1 MEDDNVEKLGEEIF
15 KAYAARATEVDNLA
29 TTVGRAYARLTGG
42 KGCHIPIIWDTGC
55 SKSIISEEAV
65 RALGSQITELDRSL
79 KIISAS
85 GEALTIIGIADI
97 YIQTQVTGQ
106 KKKLIQCCV
115 LRGNKQ
121 SPEILVSLEKMKE
134 LRIIH
139 PTFGRQTIDEFLY
152 QTEHTN
158 MNKYSDLYNCNNIK
172 FSHYTPPKPVLR
184 DPCEEEKQH
193 MQDNRVP

>member
-1 MEDDNVEKLGEEIF
+1 M
-15 KAYAARATEVDNLA
+15 
-29 TTVGRAYARLTGG
+29 
-42 KGCHIPIIWDTGC
+42 
-55 SKSIISEEAV
+55 

-115 LRGNKQ
+115 LQGNKQ

-152 QTEHTN
+152 HTEH
-158 MNKYSDLYNCNNIK
+158 MYKY
-172 FSHYTPPKPVLR
+172 
-184 DPCEEEKQH
+184 E
-193 MQDNRVP
+193 